1 MDNTIFNVDKIN
13 LQQHTLQTD
22 GFTTYFMS
30 LSAKEQRDV
39 IKQLENKYLSKGDKP
54 EFIKGIVIDRI
65 ARHKGGKYMKF
76 FISNIDELDFNGL
89 INNLYGLLF
98 TNTKF
103 KTFSR
108 NKIVDIKS
116 KSANKS
122 ILISRDNRINN
133 LTTKDEFTRTIKR
146 NILESG
152 SLSRYFS
159 QVEIVVW
166 KERFKSPNRDGLL
179 KNESII
185 S

>member
-1 MDNTIFNVDKIN
+1 
-13 LQQHTLQTD
+13 
-22 GFTTYFMS
+22 
-30 LSAKEQRDV
+30 
-39 IKQLENKYLSKGDKP
+39 
-54 EFIKGIVIDRI
+54 
-65 ARHKGGKYMKF
+65 MKF

-108 NKIVDIKS
+108 NKILDIKS
-116 KSANKS
+116 KSGNKS
-122 ILISRDNRINN
+122 ILISRDNRVSN

-152 SLSRYFS
+152 SLSRYLS
-159 QVEIVVW
+159 QLEIVVW